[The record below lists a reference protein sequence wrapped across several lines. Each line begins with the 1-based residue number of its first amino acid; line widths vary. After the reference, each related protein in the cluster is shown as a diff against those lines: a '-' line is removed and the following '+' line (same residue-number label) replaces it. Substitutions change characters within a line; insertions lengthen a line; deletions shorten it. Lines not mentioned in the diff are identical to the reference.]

1 MAQQPFT
8 TQGVQAKQAE
18 LYALTDSELLAQS
31 NQIRSNFQS
40 WMISNFSLDSLQTA
54 SLNSLN
60 PDYLD
65 YTSFMVSYA
74 TKHRLPINCDKH
86 NKESSGKLLHTSDTI
101 GVQWGPNGLSV
112 TGILQIDITYS

>member
-65 YTSFMVSYA
+65 YTSYMVSYA
-74 TKHRLPINCDKH
+74 VKHRLQVNCDKH
-86 NKESSGKLLHTSDTI
+86 GSESSGKLLHTSDTI
-101 GVQWGPNGLSV
+101 SSQWGPNGLSV